1 MNETC
6 SARPVGGF
14 SVGPREEYRPGPEPF
29 RRDAGRV
36 TATVSTHKKDETTG
50 VVVLNQTKTQAEIIL
65 DAVKTG
71 HQSLNA
77 IQRCTGLDRKRIRDI
92 ANKQVK
98 AGKLLVQ
105 QQSITDEKIFALPD
119 QKEEDVP
126 EPSSQSQ
133 ASAEVDH
140 DLKAPESMVDSL
152 GDVVETD
159 DGSTPVPNTYVCPI
173 FVTLSGGNED
183 RLLVGAIVRDS
194 KGALHTQRM
203 IPDSALRAIYGD
215 KSRGMASH
223 IDYVL
228 KTLYHSLIGS
238 PDQKLE
244 QMPQVVNG
252 LMPGKTRH
260 IYASSV
266 MDAFRICAIKN
277 SSLENFEA
285 MFVEPEMVDDDVFMF
300 SENNDVGSTG
310 TEKGI
315 EMEGSETDLGY
326 MHARLEH
333 LYRTAQSSLGAFW
346 ESVVELRTMADDAL
360 QAKEKLL
367 KVYEALGQAPV
378 QMDRNGHGKG
388 GHSDVQP

>member
-77 IQRCTGLDRKRIRDI
+77 IQRCTGFDRKKIRDI

-126 EPSSQSQ
+126 ELGSQV
-133 ASAEVDH
+133 SA
-140 DLKAPESMVDSL
+140 
-152 GDVVETD
+152 DVHAETE
-159 DGSTPVPNTYVCPI
+159 I
-173 FVTLSGGNED
+173 
-183 RLLVGAIVRDS
+183 
-194 KGALHTQRM
+194 
-203 IPDSALRAIYGD
+203 
-215 KSRGMASH
+215 
-223 IDYVL
+223 
-228 KTLYHSLIGS
+228 
-238 PDQKLE
+238 
-244 QMPQVVNG
+244 
-252 LMPGKTRH
+252 
-260 IYASSV
+260 
-266 MDAFRICAIKN
+266 
-277 SSLENFEA
+277 
-285 MFVEPEMVDDDVFMF
+285 DDDAELPKDAAALMF

-310 TEKGI
+310 TEKGF
-315 EMEGSETDLGY
+315 EMEKSETDLGY

-367 KVYEALGQAPV
+367 KVYEALGQVPV
-378 QMDRNGHGKG
+378 HIDGNGHGKG
-388 GHSDVQP
+388 SRSDVQP